1 MANNRKKHYPG
12 LDDVDAPVRV
22 FKGDAATKKEF
33 LLKVINAEIK
43 DSYGM
48 QIPSSVRLKA
58 FQMYCDMEAAENE
71 ANKNKS
77 SVININ
83 IGAQGKGF
91 KESVLDEPVNVEE
104 EESIEV

>member
-1 MANNRKKHYPG
+1 MGKPKTKHYPG
-12 LDDVDAPVRV
+12 LADVDAPVRV
-22 FKGDAATKKEF
+22 FKGDAETKKEF

-58 FQMYCDMEAAENE
+58 FQMYCDMENAENE

-83 IGAQGKGF
+83 IGSQGKGF
-91 KESVLDEPVNVEE
+91 NESVLNEPVNVEE
-104 EESIEV
+104 ESIEV

>member
-1 MANNRKKHYPG
+1 MGKVKSKHYPG
-12 LDDVDAPVRV
+12 LADIDAPERV
-22 FKGDAATKKEF
+22 FKGDVATKKEF

-58 FQMYCDMEAAENE
+58 FQMYCDMEAAEAE
-71 ANKNKS
+71 ADRNKS

-83 IGAQGKGF
+83 IGTQGSSF
-91 KESVLDEPVNVEE
+91 EESILSKPIEKEE

>member
-1 MANNRKKHYPG
+1 MVKVKTKHYPG
-12 LDDVDAPVRV
+12 LDDVDAPNRV
-22 FKGDAATKKEF
+22 FNGDAATKKEF

-71 ANKNKS
+71 ASKNKS

-83 IGAQGKGF
+83 IGAQGNGF
-91 KESVLDEPVNVEE
+91 KESILDEPVNDVE

>member
-1 MANNRKKHYPG
+1 MGKPKTKHYPG
-12 LDDVDAPVRV
+12 LADVDAPERV
-22 FKGDAATKKEF
+22 FKGDNETKKEF

-58 FQMYCDMEAAENE
+58 FQMYCDMENAENE
-71 ANKNKS
+71 ANKNKG

-91 KESVLDEPVNVEE
+91 DEKVLSEPVNVEE
-104 EESIEV
+104 ESIEV

>member
-1 MANNRKKHYPG
+1 MASKKKHYPG
-12 LDDVDAPVRV
+12 LADIDAPERV
-22 FKGDAATKKEF
+22 FKGDENTKKEF

-58 FQMYCDMEAAENE
+58 FQMYCDIEAAENE
-71 ANKNKS
+71 ASRNKS

-83 IGAQGKGF
+83 ISSQGDGF
-91 KESVLDEPVNVEE
+91 KESTLTEPVNIEGK
-104 EESIEV
+104 SIEV

>member
-1 MANNRKKHYPG
+1 MAKPKTKHYPG
-12 LDDVDAPVRV
+12 LADVDAPARV
-22 FKGDAATKKEF
+22 FKGDAETKKEF
-33 LLKVINAEIK
+33 LLKVINAEIT

-58 FQMYCDMEAAENE
+58 FQMYCDMEAAEAE

-83 IGAQGKGF
+83 IGAQGKEF
-91 KESVLDEPVNVEE
+91 KEGILSEPITIEE
-104 EESIEV
+104 ERIEV

>member
-1 MANNRKKHYPG
+1 MTSKKKHYPG
-12 LDDVDAPVRV
+12 LADIDAPERV
-22 FKGDAATKKEF
+22 FKGDGDTKKEF

-58 FQMYCDMEAAENE
+58 FQMYCDIEAAENE
-71 ANKNKS
+71 ASRNKS

-83 IGAQGKGF
+83 ISPQGSGF
-91 KESVLDEPVNVEE
+91 RESVLEEPVNIEG
-104 EESIEV
+104 ESIEV

>member
-1 MANNRKKHYPG
+1 MAKQKTKHYPG
-12 LDDVDAPVRV
+12 LADVDAPARV
-22 FKGDAATKKEF
+22 FKGDAETKKEF

-58 FQMYCDMEAAENE
+58 FQMYCEMEAAENE

-91 KESVLDEPVNVEE
+91 KEEILKEPVNEQ

>member
-1 MANNRKKHYPG
+1 MAKPKTKHYPG
-12 LDDVDAPVRV
+12 LADVDAPERV
-22 FKGDAATKKEF
+22 FKGDAETKKEF

-58 FQMYCDMEAAENE
+58 FQMYCDMENAENE
-71 ANKNKS
+71 ANRNKG
-77 SVININ
+77 SVINITVGTQ
-83 IGAQGKGF
+83 GASF
-91 KESVLDEPVNVEE
+91 KESILNDPVSRE

>member
-1 MANNRKKHYPG
+1 MGKPKTKHYPG
-12 LDDVDAPVRV
+12 LADVDAPERV
-22 FKGDAATKKEF
+22 FKGDNETKKEF

-58 FQMYCDMEAAENE
+58 FQMYCEMENAENE
-71 ANKNKS
+71 ANRNKS
-77 SVININ
+77 SVINITVGTQ
-83 IGAQGKGF
+83 GASF
-91 KESVLDEPVNVEE
+91 NESILKEPVNKEE

>member
-1 MANNRKKHYPG
+1 MARAKSKHYPG
-12 LDDVDAPVRV
+12 LADIDAPERV
-22 FKGDAATKKEF
+22 FKGDSKTKKEF

-58 FQMYCDMEAAENE
+58 FQMYCDMENAEAE
-71 ANKNKS
+71 ASRNKG

-83 IGAQGKGF
+83 ISSQGEGF
-91 KESVLDEPVNVEE
+91 KESTLTEPVKIEG
-104 EESIEV
+104 ESIEV

>member
-1 MANNRKKHYPG
+1 MAKQKTKHYPG
-12 LDDVDAPVRV
+12 LADVDAPVRV

-77 SVININ
+77 SIINITV
-83 IGAQGKGF
+83 GSQGGSF
-91 KESVLDEPVNVEE
+91 KESILSEPVSME

>member
-1 MANNRKKHYPG
+1 MAKPKTKHYPG
-12 LDDVDAPVRV
+12 LADVDAPVRV
-22 FKGDAATKKEF
+22 FKGDAETKKEF

-58 FQMYCDMEAAENE
+58 FQMYCEMENAENE
-71 ANKNKS
+71 ANKNKGS
-77 SVININ
+77 LININ

-91 KESVLDEPVNVEE
+91 NESILNEPVNVEE
-104 EESIEV
+104 ESIEV

>member
-1 MANNRKKHYPG
+1 MAKGKEKHYPG
-12 LDDVDAPVRV
+12 LDDVDAPERV
-22 FKGDAATKKEF
+22 FKGDTATKKEF

-58 FQMYCDMEAAENE
+58 FQMYCDMENAENE
-71 ANKNKS
+71 ANKNKG
-77 SVININ
+77 SVINITV
-83 IGAQGKGF
+83 GAQGSSF
-91 KESVLDEPVNVEE
+91 KESILKEPVNIE

>member
-1 MANNRKKHYPG
+1 MAKPKTKHYPG
-12 LDDVDAPVRV
+12 LADVDAPVRV
-22 FKGDAATKKEF
+22 FKGDSETKKEF

-71 ANKNKS
+71 SNKTRDLMK
-77 SVININ
+77 
-83 IGAQGKGF
+83 AY
-91 KESVLDEPVNVEE
+91 
-104 EESIEV
+104 